1 MPTTTVER
9 RPAHEHTYHS
19 ALHVGQSA
27 PQPADPVGGT
37 AAGFR
42 KTVHWNTLH
51 GAHQHADRECAR
63 SADGVAGAGGG
74 RSNIGGEEYN
84 HRRRVGVHG
93 GGCKSRA
100 EWSAGDWIRVRET
113 VSALL
118 ASVVSAGGL
127 EHAQSGS
134 QAVCV
139 GSERCRKAR
148 KGARSQEIA

>member
-1 MPTTTVER
+1 IRPCMSANQR
-9 RPAHEHTYHS
+9 RSQRILLAVPLRVSGKRST
-19 ALHVGQSA
+19 
-27 PQPADPVGGT
+27 GT
-37 AAGFR
+37 PFMEL
-42 KTVHWNTLH
+42 TNTLIVNAH
-51 GAHQHADRECAR
+51 GALMVLREP
-63 SADGVAGAGGG
+63 VGG